1 MVFVSAAEGDKLAAD
16 INQFADEIRK
26 IGPNPIRM

>member
-1 MVFVSAAEGDKLAAD
+1 VMVSAAEGDKFVEY
-16 INQFADEIRK
+16 INAFADEIRK